1 MDENKH
7 VEMLMFYLIRH
18 SGSWDLPQ
26 AFATFNYGLIAEMES
41 DIFIFLC
48 SFYSEVSPYITYDCV
63 FLIIF
68 NRITKTLEGDTINYK
83 MFSYLITILAANF
96 K

>member
-7 VEMLMFYLIRH
+7 IERLMFYLIRH

-26 AFATFNYGLIAEMES
+26 AYATFNYGLIAEMES

-48 SFYSEVSPYITYDCV
+48 CFCSEVITLHYIC
-63 FLIIF
+63 LCIF
-68 NRITKTLEGDTINYK
+68 NHI
-83 MFSYLITILAANF
+83 
-96 K
+96 